1 MRILLLNYEYP
12 PLGGGGGVAAKQ
24 LARGFLELGYEV
36 DYVTTWFEGLNDDE
50 TEKGLNIHKIK
61 VIGRKDLSTATMQS
75 LISFPFFAYRKCV
88 KLCKKNQYK
97 FINTHFAVPTGP
109 LGVVLSKIFKI
120 PNILSIH
127 GGDIYDPSK
136 SNSPHNKW
144 YFQKTVSWVLN
155 QSDYIVAQ
163 SLNTKMNT
171 EKYYSFNKDI
181 SIISLPYEKKIFTK
195 ISRKELKL
203 DDSSVYIISV
213 GRLIKRKGYDFLI
226 RSVAKTNNKNI
237 VSLIIGDG
245 PEKEYLQQLADS
257 LSIRRQVIFL
267 GFVSEERK
275 MQYLAVSDLYV
286 LSSIHEGF
294 GIVLLEAMQAEIPI
308 VSTDIGGQVDLIR
321 DGVNGHLIKFGDETK
336 LAAILDD
343 LSSDKS
349 ADKQMLID
357 NKKML
362 AEFNFRKI
370 SKKYIDIVK

>member
-294 GIVLLEAMQAEIPI
+294 GIVLLEAMQAGIPI